1 MGQHLCGE
9 YARHNAPVDLT
20 DPFQVEHW
28 VEQAA
33 ACYGGVD
40 IVYNNAFYTRFG
52 PMPDISIED
61 WRATI
66 AGELD
71 MPFFVT
77 KYAWPHL
84 VARGGG
90 VVINIASTAGMR
102 AQPMPPMTAH
112 AAANAGVIGM
122 TR

>member
-84 VARGGG
+84 VARA
-90 VVINIASTAGMR
+90 VASSSTSPPQR
-102 AQPMPPMTAH
+102 ACVRSRCRQ
-112 AAANAGVIGM
+112 
-122 TR
+122 